1 MWQVIQEEALLKEL
15 QSCADTASRE
25 HEKQVSAA
33 SRDTDRLREMF
44 GRIES
49 HSTNG
54 HDEVFRAAE
63 IESERATQV
72 R

>member
-1 MWQVIQEEALLKEL
+1 VIQEEAQLKEL

-25 HEKQVSAA
+25 HEKRVSAA

-49 HSTNG
+49 HSANG
-54 HDEVFRAAE
+54 YAEVFKAAG